1 MRFTAGRA
9 MRAAPLLLVTLGCA
23 KVADRNAA
31 PAAHL
36 AAQTAT
42 PPPPPRTKLLGNLG
56 SYHRVV
62 TTTSPEAQQFF
73 DEGLTLL
80 YGFNHAEAFRSFERA
95 AALDTAA
102 PMPHWGMSLA
112 LGTNINDLAP
122 AERLKSAY
130 HHLASAIARRAN
142 GSAVEQGFIDALSQR
157 YVADATGDQMSREQ
171 AYSDAMRALAKA
183 FPGDADVETLFAESL
198 MNLRP
203 WKLYKVDGTPA
214 PETETIVSTL
224 RDVMRRHPDHPGANH
239 YFVHA
244 VEASSHPE
252 RALAA
257 AHRLETLVPG
267 AGHLVHMPAH
277 IYIRTGEYAR
287 SARANATAAAV
298 DEKYFKATGTGGLY
312 EAMYYSHN
320 LQFEAASAMYDGNFA
335 EARAAARR
343 TVALTDP
350 IADDMAMLE
359 PFAAMELFVLVRFER
374 WPDVLSVKPPV
385 AKRSLQSV
393 LSHWARGAALA
404 STSKT
409 TEAATEMKQ
418 LVSAMA
424 RIPVD
429 AMVGPSNSAQLV
441 AAVAKADLAA
451 RILDARGDT
460 LGAIAA
466 FTDAVSAE
474 DRLGYNE
481 PPDWLLPE
489 REMLGRVLLR
499 AGRYARA
506 EGIFRGDLLRNVGNP
521 RSMFGV
527 WQSLVGQK
535 KPTASAQAK
544 FETAWRSAD
553 VGLPWSLLPD

>member
-1 MRFTAGRA
+1 MRSTAGSV
-9 MRAAPLLLVTLGCA
+9 MRTALLVIITLGCS
-23 KVADRNAA
+23 KEPDRNAG
-31 PAAHL
+31 PAVRVETK
-36 AAQTAT
+36 AA
-42 PPPPPRTKLLGNLG
+42 PPPRTTLLGNLG

-62 TTTSPEAQQFF
+62 RTTSAEAQQFF

-95 AALDTAA
+95 AALDTLA

-142 GSAVEQGFIDALSQR
+142 GSAVEQGFIDALSHR
-157 YVADATGDQMSREQ
+157 YIADPTGDQMPREQ
-171 AYSDAMRALAKA
+171 AYSDAMRALAKVY
-183 FPGDADVETLFAESL
+183 PGDADVETLYAESL

-203 WKLYKVDGTPA
+203 WKLYKSDGTPA

-224 RDVMRRHPDHPGANH
+224 REVMRRHPDHPGANH

-244 VEASSHPE
+244 IEASSHPE
-252 RALAA
+252 RALGA

-277 IYIRTGEYAR
+277 IYIRTGDYAR

-298 DEKYFKATGTGGLY
+298 DERYFKATGTGGLY

-320 LQFEAASAMYDGNFA
+320 LQFETASAMYGGNFA
-335 EARAAARR
+335 EARAAASR

-359 PFAAMELFVLVRFER
+359 PFAAMELFVFVRFER
-374 WPDVLSVKPPV
+374 WQDVLSIPSPV
-385 AKRSLQSV
+385 ARRSLQSV
-393 LSHWARGAALA
+393 LYHWARGAALA
-404 STSKT
+404 STGKT
-409 TEAATEMKQ
+409 TEAATELNQ
-418 LVSAMA
+418 LIDAME
-424 RIPVD
+424 RIPLD

-441 AAVAKADLAA
+441 AAVAKADLGA

-466 FTDAVSAE
+466 FTEAVSAE

-506 EGIFRGDLLRNVGNP
+506 EGIFRADLLRNVGNP
-521 RSMFGV
+521 RSLFGA
-527 WQSLVGQK
+527 WQSLAGQK
-535 KPTASAQAK
+535 MPTAAAQAK

-553 VGLPWSLLPD
+553 VGLPWSLTPH